1 MTEAEA
7 LALLKSALEKVQ
19 PGASEKVTMDTDLVG
34 DDIVDSLDSMNF
46 LFELEGEMD
55 NPIAKID
62 EDFNDFRVKTLVDLI
77 VAESS

>member
-1 MTEAEA
+1 MTEADA
-7 LALLKSALEKVQ
+7 LALIKTALEKVT

-46 LFELEGEMD
+46 LFEIEGELG

-62 EDFNDFRVKTLVDLI
+62 EDFSDFRVKSLVDLI
-77 VAESS
+77 VAESA